1 VSRYALSRRRVLV
14 AGLQLV
20 PLALLARS
28 VPARA
33 AAPDRALTFVN
44 THTQEELT
52 GTFYSGGE
60 YDASTLAR
68 FNTLLRDHR
77 SGKVGVIDRT
87 LFDHLY
93 EVAERAG
100 AAPIF
105 EVISGFRS
113 QSSNDLLRSRSS
125 GVAKGSLH
133 LQGKA
138 IDVRLHGVSCAAL
151 CEVALGMAC
160 GGVGYYPKS
169 DFVHLDTGRVRHWA
183 G

>member
-1 VSRYALSRRRVLV
+1 VNRYPFSRRRVLV
-14 AGLQLV
+14 ASLQLV
-20 PLALLARS
+20 PLALLARGL
-28 VPARA
+28 PARA

-52 GTFYSGGE
+52 GTFYSGGK
-60 YDASTLAR
+60 YDASTLAQ

-77 SGKVGVIDRT
+77 SGEVGVIDHT

-93 EVAERAG
+93 QVAERAG
-100 AAPIF
+100 VPPVF

-113 QSSNDLLRSRSS
+113 QNSNELLRSRSS

-151 CEVALGMAC
+151 RELALGMAC

-169 DFVHLDTGRVRHWA
+169 NFVHLDTGRVRHWS